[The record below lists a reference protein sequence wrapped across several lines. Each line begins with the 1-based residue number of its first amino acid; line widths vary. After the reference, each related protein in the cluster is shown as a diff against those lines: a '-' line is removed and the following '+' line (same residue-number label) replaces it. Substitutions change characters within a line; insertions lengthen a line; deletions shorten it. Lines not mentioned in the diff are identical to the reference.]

1 MAFEFDV
8 TVSVW
13 NDFWA
18 PELCAGLARSGLR
31 VLALRN
37 EHGPIS
43 GVRSE
48 SCEIP
53 RILTRLYTR
62 TQWPPLLEGAQN
74 LFESFAKKR
83 VGRSSVFWGWNGHNL
98 SAFEAAKSAGQRIV
112 CERGSTHA
120 AWAARRLSAVH
131 KDLGWGEMKMTVHPR
146 DLRAAKEYELAEKI
160 VVPSRFVKRTFL
172 EEGVS
177 EDRLQRNPYGVDV
190 DRWSKIRGSKRS
202 DGPLVFVYTASI
214 TPRKGAH
221 ILLRAWEKAAL
232 RDAEL
237 WLCGG
242 VHLPI
247 KELGLPVCEN
257 VKFLGFTQHNKL
269 EEIYNRA
276 SIYVLPS
283 FEEGMAR
290 SGLEAMAAGLPLI
303 ITEETG
309 LTDVMTPGRHGWV
322 VPSGEVDALAD
333 TLREAAAARGR
344 LPQISA
350 DTQAVGLTFS
360 KEAYGDRAA
369 EFAKTLFSTTDF
381 SR

>member
-1 MAFEFDV
+1 MTFDFDV

-13 NDFWA
+13 NDFHA
-18 PELCAGLARSGLR
+18 PELCAGLARGGLR
-31 VLALRN
+31 VLALRS
-37 EHGPIS
+37 EHIPIG
-43 GVRSE
+43 GVRSK

-98 SAFEAAKSAGQRIV
+98 TAFEAAKSAGQRIV

-120 AWAARRLSAVH
+120 AWASRRLSTVY
-131 KDLGWGEMKMTVHPR
+131 KDLGWGDTKSEIHPR
-146 DLRAAKEYELAEKI
+146 DLRAAKEYELAGKI
-160 VVPSRFVKRTFL
+160 VVPSRFVRDTFL
-172 EEGVS
+172 EEGIS
-177 EDRLQRNPYGVDV
+177 EDRLHMNPYGVDV
-190 DRWSKIRGSKRS
+190 DRWSKIQGSKRS

-232 RDAEL
+232 RDSEL

-242 VHLPI
+242 VHMPI
-247 KELGLPVCEN
+247 KELGLPVCDN
-257 VKFLGFTQHNKL
+257 VKILGFMQHDKL

-322 VPSGEVDALAD
+322 VPSGDEDALAD
-333 TLREAAAARGR
+333 TLREAASARVR
-344 LPQISA
+344 LPEMSA